1 MSGGHTYSII
11 IRRWIFTRRA
21 GLSFLFWT
29 PTYLDPWR
37 NASKNKKQQFQILY
51 ALCVA
56 LWSSDDDL
64 PDGTCRLSSVFPPKK
79 PTILLGAGAAVIMVK
94 TDPQGRWS
102 AAAAS
107 QAPKVAVL
115 RNAWRNNKRR
125 TRQKTTRKQ
134 PSGDGG
140 GGKQNS
146 NNKKEKGELRAT
158 ALGK

>member
-1 MSGGHTYSII
+1 M
-11 IRRWIFTRRA
+11 
-21 GLSFLFWT
+21 
-29 PTYLDPWR
+29 
-37 NASKNKKQQFQILY
+37 
-51 ALCVA
+51 CVA
-56 LWSSDDDL
+56 SWCSDDDL

-79 PTILLGAGAAVIMVK
+79 PTILGAGAAVIMVK